1 MDEFIRKNDV
11 YNLKNAFDA
20 LVKKEIK
27 RNSVENIIFAKA
39 METTFNMIEQ
49 AVREVPAADVVEV
62 VHAKWEFNGICTS
75 CSACGS
81 NKPTKAHD
89 HKLASREV
97 RFCYFCGAKMDLE
110 ESK

>member
-1 MDEFIRKNDV
+1 MAEYIER
-11 YNLKNAFDA
+11 DA
-20 LVKKEIK
+20 LLSDLEAAEKHKGMGMVIAQTLKRYVK
-27 RNSVENIIFAKA
+27 R
-39 METTFNMIEQ
+39 
-49 AVREVPAADVVEV
+49 VPAADVVEV
-62 VHAKWEFNGICTS
+62 VHAKWVFNGICTS

>member
-1 MDEFIRKNDV
+1 MADEVRLIDA
-11 YNLKNAFDA
+11 NA
-20 LVKKEIK
+20 LHKEITSFDH
-27 RNSVENIIFAKA
+27 SVIYKDWVQSAIASA
-39 METTFNMIEQ
+39 PTIS
-49 AVREVPAADVVEV
+49 DVAPV
-62 VHAKWEFNGICTS
+62 VHAKWVFNGICTS

-110 ESK
+110 G

>member
-1 MDEFIRKNDV
+1 MREYIERQKVIDITAETG
-11 YNLKNAFDA
+11 A
-20 LVKKEIK
+20 L
-27 RNSVENIIFAKA
+27 
-39 METTFNMIEQ
+39 ETQRRVQELP
-49 AVREVPAADVVEV
+49 VADVVPV

>member
-1 MDEFIRKNDV
+1 MAEYIERDAVIRDLEEAEKHKGMGMV
-11 YNLKNAFDA
+11 VAQTLKQY
-20 LVKKEIK
+20 VK
-27 RNSVENIIFAKA
+27 R
-39 METTFNMIEQ
+39 
-49 AVREVPAADVVEV
+49 VPAADVAPV
-62 VHAKWEFNGICTS
+62 VHAKWVFNGICTS

>member
-1 MDEFIRKNDV
+1 MAKYVDADTIVEKLWPVDPENDGSDGCTVVLQNLTFTSADLESLLDEI
-11 YNLKNAFDA
+11 
-20 LVKKEIK
+20 
-27 RNSVENIIFAKA
+27 
-39 METTFNMIEQ
+39 
-49 AVREVPAADVVEV
+49 PAADVVEV